1 MELGWPWDGGSPA
14 GFSFPRSVAMPQSKL
29 KIALVGQ
36 PNSGKST
43 LFNALVGLKAIA
55 SNFPGTT
62 VEILRGRAF
71 ISGKPA
77 EIVDLPGIYS
87 LFAED
92 PAERVAR
99 DFLLSERP
107 DLIVN
112 VIDAS
117 VLSRSLS
124 LTLELAELGI
134 PMVVVLNMADEA
146 EHKGIRIDREKLSE
160 ILGVPVVFTV
170 ASRGMGLRELLSV
183 LPKATIPKPPVYS
196 PPMEKA
202 IAALLQAGEDSRG
215 DPSLPPRFSA
225 ILRLTEGKDLPEG
238 IKEELRGK
246 GEEEPVWI
254 LAEERAALAH
264 RIFREVARVERAK
277 VGLRE
282 HLDDLLMHPVF
293 SYPLLLLALF
303 LLFFLTFKV
312 GGALEGLLL
321 PALEEL
327 SARAREALGSGFF
340 AQILG
345 GAADG
350 LFAGIGIALPYLLP
364 FYFLL
369 AVLEDV
375 GYLPRIGFLL
385 DGLMHRLGLH
395 GKSVIPFVLGYGC
408 SVPAVLATRILE
420 DERDRLLTAGLAV
433 LIPCAARTVV
443 VFGLVGRFIGPGA
456 AFALYLGNILVVALL
471 AYLLS
476 KIFPAAGP
484 GLLLEIPPYRVPA
497 VRTTLGKTWLR
508 LREFVKVA
516 WPLLIVSSAILSL
529 AQALNA
535 ERYLNLLAL
544 PFTFPLGLPVQ
555 TGVPLVFAVLRKEL
569 ALLLLGQALGTEDF
583 AAVLSRGQMLVFTT
597 FILFFMPCL
606 ATVAALGREM
616 GWRRTALVALSTTG
630 LALLLGLLVRLFAA
644 LV

>member
-1 MELGWPWDGGSPA
+1 MELAWPWEEDLPGES
-14 GFSFPRSVAMPQSKL
+14 SFPRSKIMPQNKL

-99 DFLLSERP
+99 DFLLTERP
-107 DLIVN
+107 DLIIN

-124 LTLELAELGI
+124 LTLELAELEI

-160 ILGVPVVFTV
+160 ILGVPVVLTV
-170 ASRGMGLRELLSV
+170 ASRGVGLRELLSA
-183 LPKATIPKPPVYS
+183 LPKAAVPKPPVYS
-196 PPMEKA
+196 PPVEKA
-202 IAALLQAGEDSRG
+202 ISALLLPGKDSQEG
-215 DPSLPPRFSA
+215 PSFPPRFSA
-225 ILRLTEGKDLPEG
+225 ILRLAEGKDLPEG
-238 IKEELRGK
+238 LKEELRCK
-246 GEEEPVWI
+246 GEEEPAWI

-277 VGLRE
+277 VGFRE
-282 HLDDLLMHPVF
+282 HLDDLLMHPIF
-293 SYPLLLLALF
+293 GYPFLLLALF

-327 SARAREALGSGFF
+327 SAWIRETLGAGVLPEV
-340 AQILG
+340 LG
-345 GAADG
+345 GALDG
-350 LFAGIGIALPYLLP
+350 LFAGIGIAIPYLLP
-364 FYFLL
+364 FYLLL
-369 AVLEDV
+369 ALLEDV
-375 GYLPRIGFLL
+375 GYLPRLGFLL

-395 GKSVIPFVLGYGC
+395 GKSVIPLVLGYGC

-443 VFGLVGRFIGPGA
+443 VFGLVGRFIGPAA

-471 AYLLS
+471 AYFLS
-476 KIFPAAGP
+476 RIFPAAGP
-484 GLLLEIPPYRVPA
+484 GLILEIPPYRVPA
-497 VRTTLGKTWLR
+497 LRTTLGKTWLR

-529 AQALNA
+529 AQGLGA

-569 ALLLLGQALGTEDF
+569 ALLLLGQALGTENF
-583 AAVLSRGQMLVFTT
+583 AAVLSRGQMVVFTT

-606 ATVAALGREM
+606 ATVAALGWEI
-616 GWRRTALVALSTTG
+616 GWRRTGLVALGTTG
-630 LALLLGLLVRLFAA
+630 LALLLGLLVRLF
-644 LV
+644 LRLF

>member
-1 MELGWPWDGGSPA
+1 MS
-14 GFSFPRSVAMPQSKL
+14 QNKL

-99 DFLLSERP
+99 DFLLRERP
-107 DLIVN
+107 DLIIHV
-112 VIDAS
+112 VDAS

-146 EHKGIRIDREKLSE
+146 EHKGIRIDRQKLSE

-170 ASRGMGLRELLSV
+170 ASRGMGLRELLSA
-183 LPKATIPKPPVYS
+183 LPKAAIPKPPVYS
-196 PPMEKA
+196 PPVEKA
-202 IAALLQAGEDSRG
+202 ISALLPPAEDFRESPG
-215 DPSLPPRFSA
+215 FPPRFLA
-225 ILRLTEGKDLPEG
+225 ILRLAEGKDLPERIREG
-238 IKEELRGK
+238 LRCK
-246 GEEEPVWI
+246 GEEDPAWI

-264 RIFREVARVERAK
+264 RIFREVAKVERAK
-277 VGLRE
+277 VGFRE

-293 SYPLLLLALF
+293 GYPFLLLALF

-321 PALEEL
+321 PTLEGFSERVREGL
-327 SARAREALGSGFF
+327 GAGILPEALG
-340 AQILG
+340 
-345 GAADG
+345 GALDG
-350 LFAGIGIALPYLLP
+350 LLAGIGIAIPYLLP
-364 FYFLL
+364 FYLLL

-456 AFALYLGNILVVALL
+456 AFALYLGNLLVVALL
-471 AYLLS
+471 AYGLS
-476 KIFPAAGP
+476 RIFPAVGP
-484 GLLLEIPPYRVPA
+484 GLILEIPPYRLPSA
-497 VRTTLGKTWLR
+497 RTTLGKTWLR

-516 WPLLIVSSAILSL
+516 WPLLIVSSAVLSL
-529 AQALNA
+529 AQALGA

-555 TGVPLVFAVLRKEL
+555 AGVPLVFAVLRKEL
-569 ALLLLGQALGTEDF
+569 ALLLLGQALGAEDF
-583 AAVLSRGQMLVFTT
+583 ASVLSGGQMLVFTVFT
-597 FILFFMPCL
+597 LFFMPCL
-606 ATVAALGREM
+606 ATLAALGREI
-616 GWRRTALVALSTTG
+616 GWRRTALVVLGTTG